1 MSGLT
6 ITLLPL
12 RVEIDGAPYEG
23 VIRCGGE
30 NVRAFAFDR
39 FEHVDDFGGFYEFC
53 LLGKTVVRFSD
64 TIQIMDM
71 RP

>member
-12 RVEIDGAPYEG
+12 RIEIDVAPYEG

-30 NVRAFAFDR
+30 NVGTFAFDR
-39 FEHVDDFGGFYEFC
+39 FEHVDDFGGFYEFR
-53 LLGKTVVRFSD
+53 LLDETVVRFND
-64 TIQIMDM
+64 TIQIKDM